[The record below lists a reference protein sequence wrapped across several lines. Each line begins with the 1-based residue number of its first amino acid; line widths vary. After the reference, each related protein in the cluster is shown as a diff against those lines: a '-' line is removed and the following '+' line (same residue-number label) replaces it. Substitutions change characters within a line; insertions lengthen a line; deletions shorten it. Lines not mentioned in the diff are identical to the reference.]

1 MNIWLIQND
10 KGYLIFIITIMEA
23 SMIRNL
29 SITKK
34 LVLMVLPLF
43 IVLIGF
49 IGVSSYQLYTI
60 SRDTN
65 EVIYHQTYLSTAL
78 ILNADR
84 DFYQADLAQQNLF
97 LDKNLSTDE
106 KQNLVTDYLDN
117 ADQVKT
123 RVTDAFTSMKKDN
136 ELFKLTKHPS
146 TGETMD
152 QLEVKFNQSYAA
164 WFSAFDTST
173 ATGDQNT
180 IFTNFDIAREALN
193 SATEIL
199 ESYGEFKSD
208 EMSSKAMNSIIVM
221 VVIGLIS
228 IGVIT
233 FLSLTILFLM
243 RKGITHISESLSQL
257 SNKELNVTF
266 DDKIISGK
274 DEFGLLTTSA
284 SNVATMLK
292 SMVSAIGESVQ
303 NIDNTSDF
311 LLTSTGEINI
321 ALGEVSDAVN
331 EIASSSTKQAIDTQK
346 VTMDVSELGNFIKTN
361 TENTTALFLMSSE
374 IETLSSDGLKLVSD
388 LSKETVRNSKLFEE
402 IFTVIDQTQSSTNKI
417 GDASKLITEISN
429 QTNLL
434 ALNAAIEAARAGEA
448 GRGFAVV
455 ADEIRKLAEQTA
467 QSTTLID
474 SMLSDLINNVESAQ
488 SKSDVVRKAIDTQN
502 QSVLMTEKKYN
513 TIVEILASMQSEI
526 KTLSDIS
533 THMENNRT
541 SVVDVIEQLSQ
552 IAEENA
558 ASTEET
564 SASTEQILATVN
576 ELNGSS
582 DTLKQLVN
590 SLSNL
595 VSEFKN

>member
-1 MNIWLIQND
+1 
-10 KGYLIFIITIMEA
+10 
-23 SMIRNL
+23 MIRNL

-106 KQNLVTDYLDN
+106 KQNLITDYLDN

-152 QLEVKFNQSYAA
+152 QLEVEFNQSYAA

-361 TENTTALFLMSSE
+361 TENTTALFQMSSE

-595 VSEFKN
+595 VLEFKN

>member
-1 MNIWLIQND
+1 
-10 KGYLIFIITIMEA
+10 
-23 SMIRNL
+23 
-29 SITKK
+29 
-34 LVLMVLPLF
+34 
-43 IVLIGF
+43 
-49 IGVSSYQLYTI
+49 
-60 SRDTN
+60 
-65 EVIYHQTYLSTAL
+65 
-78 ILNADR
+78 
-84 DFYQADLAQQNLF
+84 
-97 LDKNLSTDE
+97 
-106 KQNLVTDYLDN
+106 
-117 ADQVKT
+117 
-123 RVTDAFTSMKKDN
+123 MKKDN

-361 TENTTALFLMSSE
+361 TENTTALFQMSSE